1 MRCIAGISIN
11 GIAYRLGM
19 RIGRENRLMRPTY
32 NAWARLPVMPT
43 FPTVGK
49 ASRHLL
55 ATFPVIQHGDIA
67 TATELL
73 ECLRRQASYPKHT
86 TLMIG
91 AYERDPLYSWLKDEA
106 VFSYVTRVYLVS
118 WDRDLTALEQLA
130 GQNLYLELGSL

>member
-32 NAWARLPVMPT
+32 NAWARLRGMPT

-67 TATELL
+67 TATALL